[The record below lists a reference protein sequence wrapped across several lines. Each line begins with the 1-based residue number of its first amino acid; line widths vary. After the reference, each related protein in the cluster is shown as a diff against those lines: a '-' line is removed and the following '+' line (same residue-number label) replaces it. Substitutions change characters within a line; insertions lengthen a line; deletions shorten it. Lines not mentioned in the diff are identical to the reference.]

1 MQNKNRGAAMV
12 EFALVAPFFFMLM
25 ACIIY
30 GAMVMHD
37 INSLNEIARNTARYG
52 AVIESG
58 TTVSSKEKNMEA
70 FARAKATNSLFIYE
84 LKSGDDGDDGVTVNA
99 NKDVEVG
106 TSGNTTQEKSVYVKL
121 QAKMQDGMP
130 KLFIDYFPK
139 SMQTIKSEITMRRED

>member
-25 ACIIY
+25 TCIIY

-37 INSLNEIARNTARYG
+37 INSLNEITRNTARYG

-58 TTVSSKEKNMEA
+58 TTDNISGKESTMKDY
-70 FARAKATNSLFIYE
+70 ARAKAAKSLFIYT
-84 LKSGDDGDDGVTVNA
+84 LDDDGVTVNA
-99 NKDVEVG
+99 NQNVDIG
-106 TSGNTTQEKSVYVKL
+106 TNGNTTQEKSVYVKL
-121 QAKMQDGMP
+121 QAQMQDGMP
-130 KLFIDYFPK
+130 KLFVDYFPK

>member
-37 INSLNEIARNTARYG
+37 YNSLNEITRNTARYG
-52 AVIESG
+52 SVIESG
-58 TTVSSKEKNMEA
+58 TTDNVSSKESNMKA
-70 FARAKATNSLFIYE
+70 FARAKAENSLFIYE
-84 LKSGDDGDDGVTVNA
+84 LKSGDDGVKVNA

-106 TSGNTTQEKSVYVKL
+106 TSGNTTQEKSVYVEL
-121 QAKMQDGMP
+121 NAQMQDGMP
-130 KLFIDYFPK
+130 KLFLDYFPDSLK
-139 SMQTIKSEITMRRED
+139 TITSKITMRRED

>member
-58 TTVSSKEKNMEA
+58 TTDNISGKEDNMKA
-70 FARAKATNSLFIYE
+70 FARAKAAKSLFIYG
-84 LKSGDDGDDGVTVNA
+84 LKSDDDDGVTVNA
-99 NKDVEVG
+99 NQNVDIG
-106 TSGNTTQEKSVYVKL
+106 TNGNTTQEKSVYVKL
-121 QAKMQDGMP
+121 QAQMQDGMP
-130 KLFIDYFPK
+130 KLFLDYFPE
-139 SMQTIKSEITMRRED
+139 SMKTIKSEITMRRED

>member
-37 INSLNEIARNTARYG
+37 YNSLNEITRNTARYG
-52 AVIESG
+52 SVIESG
-58 TTVSSKEKNMEA
+58 TTDNVSSKESNMEA
-70 FARAKATNSLFIYE
+70 FARKKAANSLFIYE
-84 LKSGDDGDDGVTVNA
+84 LKSGDDGVKVNA

-106 TSGNTTQEKSVYVKL
+106 TSGNTTQEKSVYVELNAQMKPGL
-121 QAKMQDGMP
+121 P
-130 KLFIDYFPK
+130 TFLK
-139 SMQTIKSEITMRRED
+139 SMETISSSITMRRED

>member
-58 TTVSSKEKNMEA
+58 TTDNIDGKESTMKDYA
-70 FARAKATNSLFIYE
+70 CAKAANSLFIYT
-84 LKSGDDGDDGVTVNA
+84 LSDDGVTVNA
-99 NKDVEVG
+99 NKDVDIG
-106 TSGNTTQEKSVYVKL
+106 NSGNTTQEKSVYVKL
-121 QAKMQDGMP
+121 QAQMQDGMP
-130 KLFIDYFPK
+130 KLFLDYFPD
-139 SMQTIKSEITMRRED
+139 SMRTIKSEITMRRED

>member
-37 INSLNEIARNTARYG
+37 YNSLNEIARNTARYG

-58 TTVSSKEKNMEA
+58 TTDNISGKEINMKD
-70 FARAKATNSLFIYE
+70 FARKKAANSLFIYE
-84 LKSGDDGDDGVTVNA
+84 LKAGDDGVKVNA

-106 TSGNTTQEKSVYVKL
+106 TSGNTTQEKSVYVEL
-121 QAKMQDGMP
+121 NAQMP
-130 KLFIDYFPK
+130 KLFLDYFPE
-139 SMQTIKSEITMRRED
+139 SMETIKSEITMRRED